1 MNTMTFD
8 VATANQQLAGNQP
21 EEIIAWALAQA
32 SNPVVTTNFGPYE
45 AVILHMAV
53 QARPDIQVI
62 WVDSGYNT
70 SATYRFAEKLI
81 ARLKLNVSTFVPQQ
95 TAARR
100 NVLMQ
105 GIPEIDQPLHEEFT
119 RQVKLE
125 PFARALAEIQ
135 PDVWFNAIRKDQTD
149 FRQSLDIVSVSRSG
163 IAKVAPLFNLTSADL
178 DAYLTAHQLPDEHDY
193 FDPTKALETRECG
206 LHTRL

>member
-1 MNTMTFD
+1 MTFD
-8 VATANQQLAGNQP
+8 VATANQQLASNRP
-21 EEIIAWALAQA
+21 EEIIAWALTQA
-32 SNPVVTTNFGPYE
+32 SNPVITTNFGPYE

-53 QARPDIQVI
+53 QARPDIRVI
-62 WVDSGYNT
+62 WIDSGYNT

-81 ARLKLNVSTFVPQQ
+81 AQLKLNVSTFIPQQ

-125 PFARALAEIQ
+125 PFARALAEVQ

-149 FRQSLDIVSVSRSG
+149 FRQSLDIISTSKCG
-163 IAKVAPLFNLTSADL
+163 IVKVAPLFNLTSADL
-178 DAYLTAHQLPDEHDY
+178 DAYLAAHQLPDEHDY
-193 FDPTKALETRECG
+193 FDPTKALATRECG

>member
-1 MNTMTFD
+1 MTLD
-8 VATANQQLAGNQP
+8 VATANQQLANNRPQ
-21 EEIIAWALAQA
+21 EIITWALTQA
-32 SNPVVTTNFGPYE
+32 HNPVVTTNFGPYE

-62 WVDSGYNT
+62 WIDSGYNT

-81 ARLKLNVSTFVPQQ
+81 AQLKLNVRTFIPQQ

-119 RQVKLE
+119 RPSEVGTL
-125 PFARALAEIQ
+125 
-135 PDVWFNAIRKDQTD
+135 
-149 FRQSLDIVSVSRSG
+149 RQGPGR
-163 IAKVAPLFNLTSADL
+163 N
-178 DAYLTAHQLPDEHDY
+178 
-193 FDPTKALETRECG
+193 
-206 LHTRL
+206 

>member
-1 MNTMTFD
+1 MTLD
-8 VATANQQLAGNQP
+8 VATANQQLASNRPQ
-21 EEIIAWALAQA
+21 EIITWALTQA
-32 SNPVVTTNFGPYE
+32 RNPVVTTNFGPYE
-45 AVILHMAV
+45 AVVLHMAV

-62 WVDSGYNT
+62 WIDSGYNT

-81 ARLKLNVSTFVPQQ
+81 AQLKLNVRTFIPQH

-125 PFARALAEIQ
+125 PFARALADIQ
-135 PDVWFNAIRKDQTD
+135 PDLWFNAIRKDQTD
-149 FRQSLDIVSVSRSG
+149 FRQSLDIVSTSKSG
-163 IAKVAPLFNLTSADL
+163 IVKVAPLFNLTSADL
-178 DAYLTAHQLPDEHDY
+178 DAYLAAHQLPNEHDY

>member
-1 MNTMTFD
+1 MTLD
-8 VATANQQLAGNQP
+8 VATANQQLANNRPQ
-21 EEIIAWALAQA
+21 EIITWALTQA
-32 SNPVVTTNFGPYE
+32 HNPVVTTNFGPYE

-62 WVDSGYNT
+62 WIDSGYNT

-81 ARLKLNVSTFVPQQ
+81 AQLKLNVSTFIPQQ

-149 FRQSLDIVSVSRSG
+149 FRQSLDIVSASKSG
-163 IAKVAPLFNLTSADL
+163 IVKVAPLFNLTSADL
-178 DAYLTAHQLPDEHDY
+178 DAYLAAHQLPNEHDY

-206 LHTRL
+206 LHTKL

>member
-1 MNTMTFD
+1 MTID
-8 VATANQQLAGNQP
+8 VATANQQLAANRP
-21 EEIIAWALAQA
+21 EEIIAWALTQA

-62 WVDSGYNT
+62 WIDSGYNT

-81 ARLKLNVSTFVPQQ
+81 ARLELNVRTFIPQQ

-105 GIPEIDQPLHEEFT
+105 GIPEIDQPLHDEFT

-125 PFARALAEIQ
+125 PFARALAEVQ

-149 FRQSLDIVSVSRSG
+149 YRQSLDIVSTSKSG
-163 IAKVAPLFNLTSADL
+163 IVKVAPLFNLISADL
-178 DAYLTAHQLPDEHDY
+178 DAYLAAHQLPDEHDY

>member
-1 MNTMTFD
+1 MTID
-8 VATANQQLAGNQP
+8 VATANQQLAANRP
-21 EEIIAWALAQA
+21 EEIIAWALTQA

-62 WVDSGYNT
+62 WIDSGYNT

-81 ARLKLNVSTFVPQQ
+81 ARLELNVRTFIPQQ

-105 GIPEIDQPLHEEFT
+105 GIPEIDQPLHDEFT

-125 PFARALAEIQ
+125 PFARALVEIQ

-149 FRQSLDIVSVSRSG
+149 YRQSLDIVSTSKSG
-163 IAKVAPLFNLTSADL
+163 IVKVAPLFNLISADL
-178 DAYLTAHQLPDEHDY
+178 DAYLAAHQLPDENDY